1 MSATLLIPAA
11 EMQSQLKKVLLNHG
25 FNDEAARTCA
35 EIFTTNSVDG
45 VYSHGINRFTRFVNG
60 VRAGYIHPNQRAVST
75 HRAGS
80 VEQWDGQ
87 SGPGPVNALQC
98 TDRAMELAREHGMG
112 CVALSNTNHW
122 MRGGTYAWRAAKAGF
137 VFIGWT
143 NTIANMPAWGA
154 LDRRLGNNPLI
165 MAVPFQNEAIV
176 LDMAMSQYS
185 YGALEVAELKKEKL
199 SVAGGYDE
207 SGQLTN
213 DPTAIKKTQRV
224 LPIGYWKGAGL
235 SLLLDVIATVL
246 TGGLS
251 TSQITKQGFDKNQ
264 SQVFIC
270 IDTSRLSHAA
280 RIAALVEQ
288 IIADYQES
296 QPTNGGTIRYPG
308 ENVVKLRA
316 QNLAN
321 GIPVLKTQW
330 EEILAM

>member
-11 EMQSQLKKVLLNHG
+11 EMQSQLKKVLLNNG
-25 FNDEAARTCA
+25 FNDEPATTCA
-35 EIFTTNSVDG
+35 EIFTANSVDG
-45 VYSHGINRFTRFVNG
+45 VYSHGINRFTRFVDG
-60 VRAGYIHPNQRAVST
+60 VRAGYIHPNQQAVST

-213 DPTAIKKTQRV
+213 DPPAIKKTQRV

-251 TSQITKQGFDKNQ
+251 TSQITKQGIDKNQ

-270 IDTSRLSHAA
+270 IDTSRLPHAA